1 MGQNNAIKKALKAR
15 RSVELPYGFENQIM
29 RRVYVEAEK
38 KRKRS
43 FFIGI
48 SLISFV
54 SVLMIA
60 ATIYLLKIYFAFKL
74 QIRMPAVSVT
84 SESLNVFGFSCYI
97 ALLVLALLGL
107 DSYFRKLR
115 QKRQEKHS

>member
-1 MGQNNAIKKALKAR
+1 MEQNKAIKNALKAR

-43 FFIGI
+43 FVTGIG
-48 SLISFV
+48 LISFV
-54 SVLMIA
+54 SVLMIT

-74 QIRMPAVSVT
+74 QVHLPEVTVT

-97 ALLVLALLGL
+97 AALVLALLGL
-107 DSYFRKLR
+107 DTYFRKLR